1 MSRRLVR
8 RLPGLGLA
16 LGFAALSIAL
26 VLAGPVRRSGGVSA
40 HDDAATPTVTPT
52 PPATLSVSGHGS
64 VILTP
69 DTASFVVGVTTN
81 EDTLAEAQAEATTQM
96 EAIIAAVK
104 AAGIEDR
111 DIQTVNYSVNLIYDY
126 DDDGYAT
133 RVIGYEVSNQVSVT
147 VRDLDALGALLDA
160 VVAAGANSVYGISFF
175 VEDTSAAAS
184 QARTMAVEDAM
195 RKAEELATAAGLEVA
210 RVTYITESYS
220 PPPTPYYAPSAGVAD
235 EAARASVPVQAGS
248 SEVAVDVQMS
258 FELRE
263 PPAP

>member
-1 MSRRLVR
+1 MPRSLVR
-8 RLPGLGLA
+8 QLPGFGLGLA
-16 LGFAALSIAL
+16 LVALLA
-26 VLAGPVRRSGGVSA
+26 VLLLTGPVRWGGGASA
-40 HDDAATPTVTPT
+40 QDAPETAAATPT

-69 DTASFVVGVTTN
+69 DTASFVVGVVTN

-111 DIQTVNYSVNLIYDY
+111 DIQTTNYSVSLIYDY
-126 DDDGYAT
+126 DDNGRAT

-147 VRDLDALGALLDA
+147 VRDIDALGGLLDA

-175 VEDTSAAAS
+175 VDDTTAAAS

-195 RKAEELATAAGLEVA
+195 RKADELAAAAGLEVA

-248 SEVAVDVQMS
+248 SEVSVDVQMA

-263 PPAP
+263 AAS